1 MRIYPKLFATFYD
14 SFLHGFEQKLKADRM
29 QMLSTLE
36 GTIIDVGAG
45 TGVNFAFFNDA
56 AHIYAIEPAKEMLIV
71 AETKKSNKNITFLN
85 VGILDDAIDTF
96 FEEKKVD
103 AIVCTLVLCTIPQP
117 DLALERFKK
126 WLKPQGKLIIIEHIH
141 SKNKFNARFQNVVN
155 PIWNKIGEGCNLN
168 RNTHLLLAEKGF
180 ISANEQFFTLGLR
193 IVKGVYTLV

>member
-14 SFLHGFEQKLKADRM
+14 TVLHGFEQKLKADRM

-45 TGVNFAFFNDA
+45 TGVNFEFFNDA
-56 AHIYAIEPAKEMLIV
+56 AQIYAIEPAKEMLAV
-71 AETKKSNKNITFLN
+71 AETKKSNKKITFLN
-85 VGILDDAIDTF
+85 VGILDDSLDAY

-141 SKNKFNARFQNVVN
+141 AQKPLHAHFQNRIN
-155 PIWNKIGEGCNLN
+155 PLWNKIGEGCNLN

-193 IVKGVYTLV
+193 IVKGVYTIA